1 MKFLISHGQAIR
13 SVLGLSL
20 VNHFTACLLGVSVEV
35 DVDEE
40 RTGATHKR
48 TERDPAS
55 TGGAKRSESQQ
66 ERSDRGGEHARPGV
80 LEADGEDEA
89 GGVDEEVAASVAQD
103 QIPQQWPKQRRRRG
117 CGKNTRPPFSE
128 QESRRDGREHGRSD
142 DAPRDCAPARHQEG
156 SRPSSSAR
164 FLNSYSPSN
173 SGAVSSSIRL

>member
-13 SVLGLSL
+13 SVLGLSR

-40 RTGATHKR
+40 R
-48 TERDPAS
+48 
-55 TGGAKRSESQQ
+55 
-66 ERSDRGGEHARPGV
+66 V

-173 SGAVSSSIRL
+173 SGAVSSSIRLSSVVSDSPRSSTSSPAASGAS